1 MIVTMKETLAISA
14 PCRHAL
20 RILAIGAAL
29 SVGGA
34 GTAQAPA
41 PQTGTFLEF
50 LNAAAPG
57 KPLTEVPHLRMG
69 VAGALVSAVMDTGST
84 GVVISA
90 TSIPDID
97 RLPSLGPGE
106 ITYSSSGRIM
116 NGHWV
121 VTPLVIAGR
130 SGMVRTMPIAV
141 LAVDSISCTATAR
154 RCTPEQHP
162 THVAM
167 LGIGFGRA
175 HDKQPGGTPE
185 HNPLLNLESGG
196 PRGYVITRRGIA
208 IGAGRAGF
216 TTVTLRRDATT
227 PGDWATP
234 PACIALNDG
243 PPSCGTVLVDTGI
256 TGMFLTLPP
265 ERLPAGAAEAKTLP
279 AGMTIRVAL
288 VAGNGA
294 ATRIDHVVRVGDGA
308 DDAAP
313 SSLILSGIGKRPTFV
328 NTGVHLLNRF
338 DYLYDA
344 DAGLVGYRPTD
355 GR

>member
-1 MIVTMKETLAISA
+1 MRTDKGMWHASLMAIALLAAINA
-14 PCRHAL
+14 PQ
-20 RILAIGAAL
+20 GAAQP
-29 SVGGA
+29 A
-34 GTAQAPA
+34 AAQSA
-41 PQTGTFLEF
+41 TFLEF
-50 LNAAAPG
+50 TNAPAPG

-69 VAGALVSAVMDTGST
+69 VDGSLVSAVMDTGST

-97 RLPSLGPGE
+97 KLPSLGPGE

-130 SGMVRTMPIAV
+130 SGIVRTRPIAV
-141 LAVDSISCTATAR
+141 LAVDSIGCTATAR
-154 RCTPEQHP
+154 RCTPEQRP

-175 HDKQPGGTPE
+175 HDRQPGGTPD
-185 HNPLLNLESGG
+185 HNPLLNLAGG
-196 PRGYVITRRGIA
+196 GARSYVITRRGIT
-208 IGAGRAGF
+208 IGAGHEGF
-216 TTVTLRRDATT
+216 TTVKLSHDATT
-227 PGDWATP
+227 AGDWATP
-234 PACIALNDG
+234 PACIALDDG
-243 PPSCGTVLVDTGI
+243 PASCGTVLVDTGI

-279 AGMTIRVAL
+279 AGTTIRIAL
-288 VAGNGA
+288 VPGSDA
-294 ATRIDHVVRVGDGA
+294 ARIDHVVPVGDGG

-328 NTGVHLLNRF
+328 NTGAHLLNRF

-344 DAGLVGYRPTD
+344 DAGVVGYRPAD
-355 GR
+355 R

>member
-1 MIVTMKETLAISA
+1 MTVRVARIAILLMAACLATDGQAA
-14 PCRHAL
+14 PEKPG
-20 RILAIGAAL
+20 ILL
-29 SVGGA
+29 EF
-34 GTAQAPA
+34 TNAPA
-41 PQTGTFLEF
+41 PGQ
-50 LNAAAPG
+50 
-57 KPLTEVPHLRMG
+57 PLTEVPHLRMG
-69 VAGALVSAVMDTGST
+69 VGGALVSAVMDTGST

-90 TSIPDID
+90 TSIPNID

-130 SGMVRTMPIAV
+130 SGMVRTRPIAV

-154 RCTPEQHP
+154 RCAPEQRP

-185 HNPLLNLESGG
+185 HNPLLNLASGG
-196 PRGYVITRRGIA
+196 ARNYVITRHGIT
-208 IGAGRAGF
+208 IGAGREGF
-216 TTVTLRRDATT
+216 NTVKLDRDATT

-234 PACIALNDG
+234 PACIALDDG
-243 PPSCGTVLVDTGI
+243 PASCGTVLVDTGI

-265 ERLPAGAAEAKTLP
+265 ARLPAGAEEAKTLP
-279 AGMTIRVAL
+279 AGTRIRIAL
-288 VAGNGA
+288 VPGSA
-294 ATRIDHVVRVGDGA
+294 AARAEHVVQVGNGA

-313 SSLILSGIGKRPTFV
+313 SVLILAGVGKRPTFV
-328 NTGVHLLNRF
+328 NTGAHLLNRF

-344 DAGLVGYRPTD
+344 DAGLVGYRRAD